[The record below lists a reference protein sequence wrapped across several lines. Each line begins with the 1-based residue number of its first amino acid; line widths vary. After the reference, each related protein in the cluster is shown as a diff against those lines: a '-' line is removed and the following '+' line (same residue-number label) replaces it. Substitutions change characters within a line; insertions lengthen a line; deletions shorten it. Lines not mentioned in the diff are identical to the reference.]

1 MSMRSIYRKIAKK
14 HGVSVTEVKRDIQS
28 AIDYAYK
35 KTDKSVHE
43 KRMQESFSYKG
54 EVPTAEEFIEAVADK
69 IKNSEL
75 E

>member
-14 HGVSVTEVKRDIQS
+14 HSISVAEVKRDMQA

-35 KTDKSVHE
+35 KTDKSDNE
-43 KRMQESFSYKG
+43 QMMQESFSYKG
-54 EVPTAEEFIEAVADK
+54 EVPTAEEFIKAVADK